1 MRGGRG
7 GRGGRLAGQLNRA
20 MDRSDVLHRV
30 RPQGGERIN
39 TNSRLPPKGPRSG
52 SQNRLFNN
60 GVPTGPKAGPAN
72 RGPAGTTPGQF
83 SQHQQA
89 QLFNMLSQLMGGQM
103 NGMATMNAPA
113 INSNFRGNQG
123 NGRPLAD
130 RINGRQQNGNTHGKQ
145 NGHRHPNQNT
155 DGDVSMDGVE
165 NTSKELGP
173 DTICKF
179 NLKCTKTDCI
189 FAHQSSAA
197 PPGTNI
203 DVTDT
208 CTFGVACQNKKCVG
222 RHPSPAQKKV
232 HQAEQ
237 ECKFFPNCTNP
248 HCPFKHPN
256 MPLCRNGADCK
267 LEGCKFTHLQTPCRF
282 NPCKNPT
289 CPYKHEEGQQQVQ
302 MRTFADMTW
311 TPDKAKEHVSERKFV
326 SEDGQEELIV
336 SSVQED
342 TDIVG

>member
-1 MRGGRG
+1 
-7 GRGGRLAGQLNRA
+7 
-20 MDRSDVLHRV
+20 
-30 RPQGGERIN
+30 
-39 TNSRLPPKGPRSG
+39 
-52 SQNRLFNN
+52 
-60 GVPTGPKAGPAN
+60 
-72 RGPAGTTPGQF
+72 
-83 SQHQQA
+83 
-89 QLFNMLSQLMGGQM
+89 M